1 MENDK
6 NSNKP
11 IISHEF
17 QINSELK
24 LETMHTWQVASRGFA
39 RAGYNTKRGS
49 TCGSAPCGML
59 VPVSSQ
65 NSHTAD
71 PSHFRRERNPWQ
83 KQVTRWH
90 HSVSGKFRAPGVP
103 VCLPARRVP
112 TPGDFPERTQK
123 KPALAQNNPP
133 AERAGR
139 EASSRGGYKIA
150 RCYVTRW
157 RFQRKP
163 RTALGQVDEL
173 PTVQW
178 RCVP

>member
-1 MENDK
+1 MV
-6 NSNKP
+6 S
-11 IISHEF
+11 SF
-17 QINSELK
+17 NSEFLWNSCEVQTWSFAVLGHCCLSFVNFESSLK
-24 LETMHTWQVASRGFA
+24 R
-39 RAGYNTKRGS
+39 R
-49 TCGSAPCGML
+49 
-59 VPVSSQ
+59 SQ
-65 NSHTAD
+65 ID
-71 PSHFRRERNPWQ
+71 YFREL
-83 KQVTRWH
+83 
-90 HSVSGKFRAPGVP
+90 SDDSKFRVPGVP